1 LTGQSDL
8 HPEDDKQHFNASIL
22 HFHAFVNV
30 GRKSFCDMPP
40 LTPGH
45 KPRLIHRKAG
55 KDRREQLSRRQAAFG
70 WQAGATFEALHKVAI
85 GKVWISGDFH
95 DCRTVDRGPLSF
107 FDAQPCNFHRVDAV
121 RGAHRTANAAH
132 EPAKL
137 WTALKYG

>member
-95 DCRTVDRGPLSF
+95 DYRTVDRGRSHF
-107 FDAQPCNFHRVDAV
+107 STHSRAIF
-121 RGAHRTANAAH
+121 
-132 EPAKL
+132 
-137 WTALKYG
+137 TALTPCAARIGQRMPLMSQPSCGQH